1 MSQHWLSKPE
11 RGSKSLMRLMA
22 WLALSMGRTPTRLLL
37 HPICFYFF
45 ISSRATH
52 KVLRKYFQR
61 VLGRKTGL
69 RDIYRHY
76 HSFASTIL
84 DRIYFASGRYDL
96 FDIEQHGTKIIR
108 DCAERHQG
116 CILLGSHLGS
126 FEAMRSM
133 GVIMGNLPIR
143 VLMYE
148 ENAEKMRQITRE
160 ICPEMADTIISIG
173 PPESMLQVK
182 EYLDEGGMVGI
193 LGDRVVSNDKAVKC
207 NFLGHSAMFPVGPIL
222 LAATL
227 KVPVVLCFGLYLGA
241 NRYQLHLELLGDRI
255 QVSRENRASDLQYW
269 VQQYASRLEHYCR
282 KAPYNWFNFYDYW
295 LPQDSG

>member
-1 MSQHWLSKPE
+1 
-11 RGSKSLMRLMA
+11 
-22 WLALSMGRTPTRLLL
+22 
-37 HPICFYFF
+37 
-45 ISSRATH
+45 
-52 KVLRKYFQR
+52 
-61 VLGRKTGL
+61 
-69 RDIYRHY
+69 
-76 HSFASTIL
+76 
-84 DRIYFASGRYDL
+84 
-96 FDIEQHGTKIIR
+96 
-108 DCAERHQG
+108 
-116 CILLGSHLGS
+116 
-126 FEAMRSM
+126 M

-207 NFLGHSAMFPVGPIL
+207 KFFGHSAMFPVGPIL

-227 KVPVVLCFGLYLGA
+227 KVPVVLCFGLYLGG

-255 QVSRENRASDLQYW
+255 QVSRESRASDLQYW
-269 VQQYASRLEHYCR
+269 VQRYASRLEHYCR